1 MNSSAFEMGYRTP
14 RYVSNQ
20 GRSAGK
26 LFKKIKQVY
35 GSRPSPRLS
44 SRLGLGGS
52 GSSTRTMT
60 NSKESASD
68 GVGSD
73 NVVQMVHYSL
83 KVHKPVK
90 MIGFKT
96 HHYRND
102 SIVSLSTEG
111 VVAEDYFAIIGAAA
125 QWTADVVGTP
135 TLGQSAKGWFSLNPI
150 QGLPA
155 GVRYGALTKPSLDS
169 FVLQHVTLTM
179 EIVNLSDHPSHIVLD
194 FHKCTDATQFLP
206 GPWQDNE
213 YIAPIT
219 APDVALTLPAVGVAP
234 TVALNF
240 GASNGLLPW
249 IKRDPSNNVVAS
261 KDYWRSIM
269 AKKFQL
275 ASGARRTVRVSIA
288 MNLKQDSSTVAA
300 GGLTYPQGCLV
311 ARVRHFGCA
320 MLLKDDAGVGVAGKM
335 VHSISKI
342 GALVT
347 QDMTFR
353 NTTEQL
359 SKQERYTAMYN
370 IPANNPIIKELF
382 LDTDMNES
390 ATNIVVGA

>member
-1 MNSSAFEMGYRTP
+1 MNSTIFGMGGSSAYNGGML
-14 RYVSNQ
+14 S
-20 GRSAGK
+20 RSK
-26 LFKKIKQVY
+26 LFKKKRKQIF
-35 GSRPSPRLS
+35 GSRPFPGLAQ
-44 SRLGLGGS
+44 RLGLGGS
-52 GSSTRTMT
+52 GSSTRTLT
-60 NSKESASD
+60 NERKESASD

-73 NVVQMVHYSL
+73 NVVSMVRYSL
-83 KVHKPVK
+83 KVARPVK

-102 SIVSLSTEG
+102 SVVSTSTEG

-125 QWTADVVGTP
+125 QWTTDVVGTP

-150 QGLPA
+150 QGVPA

-179 EIVNLSDHPSHIVLD
+179 EIVNLSDHPSHIIID
-194 FHKCTDATQFLP
+194 FHKCTDSTTFLP
-206 GPWQDNE
+206 GIWHDNE

-219 APDVALTLPAVGVAP
+219 APDVAITLPAVGVAP

-249 IKRDPSNNVVAS
+249 IKRDPGNNVSAI
-261 KDYWRSIM
+261 KDYWKSLSV
-269 AKKFQL
+269 KKFQL
-275 ASGARRTVRVSIA
+275 ASGARRTIRVSIG
-288 MNLKQDSSTVAA
+288 MNMKMDSTTAVA
-300 GGLTYPQGCLV
+300 GLTYLQGCLV

-320 MLLKDDAGVGVAGKM
+320 MLLKDDLAGGVAGKM

-342 GALVT
+342 GCLAT
-347 QDMTFR
+347 QDLTFR

-370 IPANNPIIKELF
+370 IPANNLVSKELF
-382 LDTDMNES
+382 LDTDMNAA
-390 ATNIVVGA
+390 ATNIIVS